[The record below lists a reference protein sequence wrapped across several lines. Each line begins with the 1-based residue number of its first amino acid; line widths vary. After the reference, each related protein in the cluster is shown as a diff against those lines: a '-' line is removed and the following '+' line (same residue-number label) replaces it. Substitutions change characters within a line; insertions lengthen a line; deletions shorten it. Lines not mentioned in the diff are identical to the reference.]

1 MGRALRIVA
10 TVALLLPFFL
20 SARPAPAVDKPDKG
34 ADEPKKEW
42 SGSLDDEA
50 LQKEAPADGF
60 IADAKAFA
68 KLWKAWKLGDKV
80 PDVDFKKNLAVVAT
94 TVGSKL
100 NVTTKLGDNGDL
112 KVLALA
118 TRDLRPGFRYQIVLV
133 PRDGVKT
140 VNGKELPK
148 D

>member
-1 MGRALRIVA
+1 MVA
-10 TVALLLPFFL
+10 MAALLAPLFL
-20 SARPAPAVDKPDKG
+20 STGPALALDKPDKG

-42 SGSLDDEA
+42 SGSLDNET

-60 IADAKAFA
+60 IADEKAFA

-94 TVGSKL
+94 TGGSKL
-100 NVTTKLGDNGDL
+100 NITTKLGDNGDL
-112 KVLALA
+112 KVLAVA
-118 TRDLRPGFRYQIVLV
+118 TRDLAPGFRYQIVLV

-148 D
+148 EPSQ

>member
-1 MGRALRIVA
+1 MWRALQIVA
-10 TVALLLPFFL
+10 TVALLVPFYL
-20 SARPAPAVDKPDKG
+20 SARPAAADAPDKG

-42 SGSLDDEA
+42 SGSIADEA
-50 LQKEAPADGF
+50 LQKEAPAEGF

-68 KLWKAWKLGDKV
+68 KLWKAWKLGEKV

-94 TVGSKL
+94 TAGSKL

-133 PRDGVKT
+133 PRDGVKM
-140 VNGKELPK
+140 VNGKELPQ